1 MSEMR
6 PTKDLIKKIL
16 ELLSEFR
23 KELILTIILFIIST
37 FALVYAPKLL
47 GKIINS
53 ILYYYFYKTPFS
65 IEENFYTL
73 IYITILY
80 IIGYLL
86 NIPISRI
93 MAKVNEKITANLKIA
108 LYDKLNYLTPIVF
121 SEEYSGDI
129 LSKLNKDVANIK
141 SFINKTIIL
150 FLSDILM
157 IIFVYLASLTLNFH
171 LSIVFIVIIPFYILL
186 MYINYKKSIKH
197 YKINQDDL
205 SEQMG
210 LIGDYLP
217 NRLLLNIY
225 DTKNYSKKQ
234 FNIVNDKQNNSFLK
248 SRYYAGFSEPG
259 TSLLAYIVQIF
270 TYVYGGY
277 LLSKGIIDIGTFT
290 TFSLYVKM
298 FKRPFLSLSG
308 TFNPIKTGLSS
319 FNNVLDILEYPT
331 ATNENLPSLNKNQI
345 KGELEFKNINY
356 NNIKNLN
363 FKIRPGEIVNING
376 EYRNNLIN
384 LLLSFK
390 KVPYGE
396 ILLDGEN
403 INNYNLKSYRNI
415 FGICFDD
422 DWILNSSVFD
432 NIAYGGDDISLEE
445 VIKISKT
452 IGLDNLIEK
461 FPEKYDTII
470 SEDFRN
476 FSSGEANLICIAR
489 AIISNPKI
497 LILNYPNVLSNQKLK
512 EISKNRTTIFLTSD
526 NGQIEFADK
535 TINID

>member
-1 MSEMR
+1 
-6 PTKDLIKKIL
+6 
-16 ELLSEFR
+16 
-23 KELILTIILFIIST
+23 
-37 FALVYAPKLL
+37 
-47 GKIINS
+47 
-53 ILYYYFYKTPFS
+53 
-65 IEENFYTL
+65 
-73 IYITILY
+73 
-80 IIGYLL
+80 
-86 NIPISRI
+86 
-93 MAKVNEKITANLKIA
+93 
-108 LYDKLNYLTPIVF
+108 
-121 SEEYSGDI
+121 
-129 LSKLNKDVANIK
+129 
-141 SFINKTIIL
+141 
-150 FLSDILM
+150 
-157 IIFVYLASLTLNFH
+157 
-171 LSIVFIVIIPFYILL
+171 
-186 MYINYKKSIKH
+186 
-197 YKINQDDL
+197 
-205 SEQMG
+205 
-210 LIGDYLP
+210 
-217 NRLLLNIY
+217 
-225 DTKNYSKKQ
+225 
-234 FNIVNDKQNNSFLK
+234 
-248 SRYYAGFSEPG
+248 
-259 TSLLAYIVQIF
+259 
-270 TYVYGGY
+270 
-277 LLSKGIIDIGTFT
+277 
-290 TFSLYVKM
+290 M

-331 ATNENLPSLNKNQI
+331 ETNENLPTLNKNQV

-376 EYRNNLIN
+376 EDRNNLIN
-384 LLLSFK
+384 LLLIFK
-390 KVPYGE
+390 KVPHGE

-497 LILNYPNVLSNQKLK
+497 LILNYPNALSNQKLK

>member
-37 FALVYAPKLL
+37 LALVYAPKLL

-53 ILYYYFYKTPFS
+53 FLYYYFYKTPFS

-86 NIPISRI
+86 NIPINRI

-331 ATNENLPSLNKNQI
+331 EINENLPTLNKNQV

-363 FKIRPGEIVNING
+363 FKIKPGEIVNING
-376 EYRNNLIN
+376 EDRNNLIN
-384 LLLSFK
+384 LLLIFK
-390 KVPYGE
+390 KVPHGE

-497 LILNYPNVLSNQKLK
+497 LILNYPNALSNQKLM

>member
-37 FALVYAPKLL
+37 LALVYAPKLL

-53 ILYYYFYKTPFS
+53 ILYNYFYKTPFS

-108 LYDKLNYLTPIVF
+108 LYDKLNYLSPIVF

-210 LIGDYLP
+210 FIGDYLH

-248 SRYYAGFSEPG
+248 SRSYAGFSEPG

-331 ATNENLPSLNKNQI
+331 EINENLPSLNKNQV

-376 EYRNNLIN
+376 EDRNNLIN
-384 LLLSFK
+384 LLLIFK
-390 KVPYGE
+390 KVPHGE

-476 FSSGEANLICIAR
+476 FSRGEANLICIAR

-497 LILNYPNVLSNQKLK
+497 LILNYPNALSNQKLK
-512 EISKNRTTIFLTSD
+512 EIIKNRTTIFLTSD

>member
-37 FALVYAPKLL
+37 LALVYAPKLL

-86 NIPISRI
+86 NIPINRI

-210 LIGDYLP
+210 IIGDYLP

-308 TFNPIKTGLSS
+308 TFNPIKTGL
-319 FNNVLDILEYPT
+319 
-331 ATNENLPSLNKNQI
+331 
-345 KGELEFKNINY
+345 Y

-376 EYRNNLIN
+376 EDRNNLIN
-384 LLLSFK
+384 LLLIFK

-497 LILNYPNVLSNQKLK
+497 LILNYPNALSNQKLK